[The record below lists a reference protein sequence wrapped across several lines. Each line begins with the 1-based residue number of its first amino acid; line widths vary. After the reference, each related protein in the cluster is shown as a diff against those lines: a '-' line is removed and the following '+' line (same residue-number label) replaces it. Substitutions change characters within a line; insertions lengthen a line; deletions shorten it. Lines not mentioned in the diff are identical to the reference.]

1 MKRTILVAAT
11 SLLLAACG
19 SERSGSYE
27 TEDGEKVDYSVD
39 AGSGESSIDIK
50 SDDGNMKIRAGADVA
65 VDLPDGFSVYPG
77 AEVVTNTTIDRGD
90 GQGAMVIFKTDDT
103 PDEVLAYY
111 RKQAE
116 AAGVKI
122 EMEMKTG
129 QGTMLAGK
137 GDGDLIFSINANA
150 QEDGTTA
157 QMTVG
162 KGLE

>member
-65 VDLPDGFSVYPG
+65 VDLPDGFSDYPG
-77 AEVVTNTTIDRGD
+77 AEVRVAIVTAAALATLILICVWGVPEPRTT
-90 GQGAMVIFKTDDT
+90 T
-103 PDEVLAYY
+103 
-111 RKQAE
+111 
-116 AAGVKI
+116 
-122 EMEMKTG
+122 
-129 QGTMLAGK
+129 
-137 GDGDLIFSINANA
+137 
-150 QEDGTTA
+150 
-157 QMTVG
+157 
-162 KGLE
+162 